1 MEKIEYDVISLFNG
15 MGCAWV
21 ALDRSG
27 IKVRKKISSEIDK
40 YAIKVNDKNYPETIQ
55 VGDVAKI
62 KIENNV
68 LYYLGGEI
76 ELSENLIILG
86 GSPCTSFSNS
96 GKGKGFE
103 GESGLFWEFV
113 RILKEGDPKYFLLEN
128 VLMKKEWED
137 TITEALA
144 VSPIKIDSSLVSAQN
159 RKRNYWTNIPNI
171 TQPEDRGILL
181 QDILEDLPDC
191 EVGIKVR
198 EKSNC
203 IRVGGRNS
211 PFGSKQM
218 WDSPFQRISKKGKV
232 KPGILKA
239 ACLTGGT
246 HSGGNHSDMDILH
259 SPNFTRR
266 YSVIECERLQTLSDD
281 FTSGVSN
288 SQRFKMIGNG
298 WTCDVIAHVLK
309 NIPIT

>member
-15 MGCAWV
+15 MGCAWI
-21 ALDRSG
+21 ALDRAG

-55 VGDVAKI
+55 VGDVTKI

-113 RILKEGDPKYFLLEN
+113 RIIEESDPKYFLLEN

-159 RKRNYWTNIPNI
+159 RKRNYWTNISNI
-171 TQPEDRGILL
+171 TQPED
-181 QDILEDLPDC
+181 
-191 EVGIKVR
+191 
-198 EKSNC
+198 
-203 IRVGGRNS
+203 
-211 PFGSKQM
+211 
-218 WDSPFQRISKKGKV
+218 
-232 KPGILKA
+232 
-239 ACLTGGT
+239 
-246 HSGGNHSDMDILH
+246 
-259 SPNFTRR
+259 
-266 YSVIECERLQTLSDD
+266 
-281 FTSGVSN
+281 
-288 SQRFKMIGNG
+288 
-298 WTCDVIAHVLK
+298 
-309 NIPIT
+309 